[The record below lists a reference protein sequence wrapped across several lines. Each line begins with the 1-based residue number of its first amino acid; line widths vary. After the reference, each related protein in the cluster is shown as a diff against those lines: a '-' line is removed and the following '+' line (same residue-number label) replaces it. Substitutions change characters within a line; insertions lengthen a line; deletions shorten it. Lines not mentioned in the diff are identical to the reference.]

1 MNGGCDDKEGLPIST
16 SLGLSY
22 STKNLVGVGEWD
34 GIYANVL
41 FSKNLSSRKARE
53 GRKKYNE

>member
-1 MNGGCDDKEGLPIST
+1 MNGGCDDKEGLPTSA

-22 STKNLVGVGEWD
+22 STNNLVVVGEWD

-41 FSKNLSSRKARE
+41 FSKNLSSRKFKARE
-53 GRKKYNE
+53 EKVQ